1 VTASAGA
8 ESLSVG
14 IVAYNHARVL
24 ERTLRSILQA
34 LPAGLPAS
42 VWVVDN
48 RSSDESLAIAKRVA
62 ASDDRLSIIEN
73 HRNEG
78 FSRANNR
85 ILQSV
90 DSTFHIFCNPDITVT
105 NGAVATLIDVLRA
118 QPDVAIVC
126 PRVHFE
132 DGRLQPLNKRP
143 PTVWD
148 LFLRRF
154 MPARLQRPFEERMRR
169 YDMHDMG
176 YDRSYDVP
184 FVSGAF
190 MVCRTAALK
199 AADGFDERFFAYMED
214 ADLSRRIQAAG
225 WRTIYCPDAT
235 IIHGWNREAHRT
247 YRGTLLFC
255 ASVVRYF
262 NKWGWRLH

>member
-1 VTASAGA
+1 VTAAATA

-14 IVAYNHARVL
+14 IVTYNHAHVL
-24 ERTLRSILQA
+24 ARTLESILRE
-34 LPAGLPAS
+34 LPAGLPSS

-48 RSSDESLAIAKRVA
+48 RSSDESLAIARRFA
-62 ASDDRLSIIEN
+62 ADDGRLSIIEN
-73 HRNEG
+73 RSNVG
-78 FSRANNR
+78 FSRANNQ
-85 ILQSV
+85 ILRSV
-90 DSTFHIFCNPDITVT
+90 DSTFHIFCNPDIMVT
-105 NGAVATLIDVLRA
+105 NGAVMTLIDFLRA

-132 DGRLQPLNKRP
+132 DGRLQPLNKRS

-154 MPARLQRPFEERMRR
+154 MLSPLQKLFEDRMRR

-190 MVCRTAALK
+190 MVCRTAVLK
-199 AADGFDERFFAYMED
+199 AAGGFDERFFAYMED
-214 ADLSRRIQAAG
+214 ADLSRRIQEAG
-225 WRTIYCPDAT
+225 WRTSYCPDAT
-235 IIHGWNREAHRT
+235 IIHTWNREAHRT

-262 NKWGWRLH
+262 NKWGWRLL

>member
-1 VTASAGA
+1 MTNWSIA

-14 IVAYNHARVL
+14 IVTYNHAHVL
-24 ERTLRSILQA
+24 ERTLRSVLQA
-34 LPAGLPAS
+34 LPAGLPAR
-42 VWVVDN
+42 VWVLDN
-48 RSSDESLAIAKRVA
+48 RSSDESLAIAERMA
-62 ASDDRLSIIEN
+62 ATDERLSILQN
-73 HRNEG
+73 GQNEG
-78 FSRANNR
+78 FSRGNNR
-85 ILQSV
+85 ILRSV

-105 NGAVATLIDVLRA
+105 AGALVTLIEFLRA
-118 QPDVAIVC
+118 RPDVAIVC

-132 DGRLQPLNKRP
+132 DGRLQALNKRD

-154 MPARLQRPFEERMRR
+154 MPRPLQWLFAERMRR
-169 YDMHDMG
+169 YDMHDIG
-176 YDRSYDVP
+176 YDHSYDVP

-199 AADGFDERFFAYMED
+199 AVGGFDERFFAYMED
-214 ADLSRRIQAAG
+214 ADLSRRIHGAG
-225 WRTIYCPDAT
+225 LRTVYCPDAT
-235 IIHGWNREAHRT
+235 IIHTWSREAHRT

-262 NKWGWRLH
+262 NKWGWRLR